1 MPGSHLVL
9 AHSPKCSSDLR
20 VFGRQLR
27 RVNWEL
33 PNRLISAFSSANSE
47 KKSRIVAQLLAQPR
61 RRPYSRQSS
70 LKLRKD
76 VLTFIAFTPVKHTQG
91 NCLES

>member
-1 MPGSHLVL
+1 MPGLHLVL

-33 PNRLISAFSSANSE
+33 PNRLISALSSANSE
-47 KKSRIVAQLLAQPR
+47 KQSRIVAQLLAQPR
-61 RRPYSRQSS
+61 RRPYFRESS
-70 LKLRKD
+70 LKRRND
-76 VLTFIAFTPVKHTQG
+76 VLTYTGQSLPAWVSRCK
-91 NCLES
+91 